1 MSTISIKEFAKQIG
15 VEPEKLISQ
24 LAEAGVKGKNVTDN
38 MSDEEKRSLLT
49 HLRGDIVQT
58 KDSGKITLKRKT
70 TSEIRQKSR
79 TGTTRTVKVEV
90 RKRRTFVAREVIEK
104 QEEDRVAAVEAER
117 AAEEAVKREAEEAI
131 KREQD
136 EKERK
141 EREAEEA
148 ALKEQQEAEQA
159 AVEAAAKQEE
169 VVEETETEADDDA
182 VAVEASTDK
191 PAVKVAE
198 EESKSEVKPAP
209 ARAPAE
215 AKKTDAKPASPANT
229 RKEKKKG
236 NRGGRAELHVSHARK
251 KRQDRART
259 RRIVSSET
267 EKHTF
272 EKPTAPVIHTVEV
285 PETIGVGDLAAA
297 MSVKGTEVVK
307 VLMQMGTMVTINQTL
322 DQDTAMLIV
331 EEMGHE
337 AVVAEAS
344 DPEAFLQAEEPE
356 VDDSNLQPRCPVVTI
371 MGHVDHGKTSLL
383 DYIRKSRVAAGEAG
397 GITQHIGAY
406 QVETD
411 KGLITFLDTPGHEA
425 FSSMRL
431 RGAQA
436 TDIVI
441 LVVAGDDGVKPQTIE
456 AIKHTK
462 SAGVPML
469 VAINKMDKEE
479 SDQERVKQ
487 ELSAQEVIPE
497 DWGGDVMMLPV
508 SAETGEGVDAL
519 LDAIILQ
526 AEIMELTAR
535 PDGPATGVVIEAR
548 LDRGRGAVATILVQ
562 QGQLQSGDTLLAG
575 RETARVRAISDYA
588 GKSLKSAGPSTPV
601 EIQGLAGVP
610 LAGDDVLV
618 VSDERKAREVAEFR
632 QQQHRET
639 RMARQQAAKLENMF
653 QQMGE
658 GDLQTVNVLIKSD
671 VQGSLEAL
679 SESLQKL
686 STEQVRVNV
695 VHGLVGGINE
705 SDVNLAI
712 ASSALMIG
720 FNVRADASARK
731 LSEAENVEIRYYSV
745 IYDVVDD
752 IKTAMV
758 GMLAPIIR
766 ENIIGYVEVKDV
778 FRAPKIGSIAGCFV
792 TEGAARRNAK
802 VRVLRDDVVIFEG
815 KIDSLRRFKDDVS
828 EVKAGTECGIGIVN
842 YNDIKV
848 GDQFEMFE
856 ETEHE
861 ATLE

>member
-24 LAEAGVKGKNVTDN
+24 LAEAGMKGKDVADS

-49 HLRGDIVQT
+49 HLRGDIVQR

-79 TGTTRTVKVEV
+79 TGTTRTVQVEV

-117 AAEEAVKREAEEAI
+117 AAEEAVKREAEDAI
-131 KREQD
+131 KREQA
-136 EKERK
+136 EKERIA
-141 EREAEEA
+141 REAEEA
-148 ALKEQQEAEQA
+148 VLKEQQDAEKIAEAA
-159 AVEAAAKQEE
+159 AQQEEMVEEVEAAADA
-169 VVEETETEADDDA
+169 VEEPAAEE
-182 VAVEASTDK
+182 
-191 PAVKVAE
+191 PAVKTAQTE
-198 EESKSEVKPAP
+198 AKTEVKPAVGP
-209 ARAPAE
+209 AA
-215 AKKTDAKPASPANT
+215 AKKADAKPASPANA
-229 RKEKKKG
+229 REGKKKG
-236 NRGGRAELHVSHARK
+236 NRGGRAKLHVSHARK

-272 EKPTAPVIHTVEV
+272 EKPTAPVIHKVEV
-285 PETIGVGDLAAA
+285 PETIGVGELAAA
-297 MSVKGTEVVK
+297 MSIKGTEVVK

-337 AVVAEAS
+337 AVVAEAR
-344 DPEAFLQAEEPE
+344 DPEAFLQAKEPE
-356 VDDSNLQPRCPVVTI
+356 VDNSNLQPRCPVVTI

-456 AIKHTK
+456 AIKHTR

-479 SDQERVKQ
+479 SDPERVKQ

-508 SAETGEGVDAL
+508 SAETGEGIDAL

-562 QGQLQSGDTLLAG
+562 QGQLQPGDTLLAG

-588 GKSLKSAGPSTPV
+588 GKPLKVAGPSTPV

-610 LAGDDVLV
+610 LAGDDVFV

-658 GDLQTVNVLIKSD
+658 GDVQTVNVLIKSD

-705 SDVNLAI
+705 SDVNLAM
-712 ASSALMIG
+712 AASALMIG
-720 FNVRADASARK
+720 FNVRADATARR
-731 LSEAENVEIRYYSV
+731 LSESENVEIRYYSV

-792 TEGAARRNAK
+792 TEGTARRNAK

-815 KIDSLRRFKDDVS
+815 KIDSMRRFKDDVS

>member
-15 VEPEKLISQ
+15 VEPDKLISQ
-24 LAEAGVKGKNVTDN
+24 LAEAGVRGKGVADN

-79 TGTTRTVKVEV
+79 TGTTRTVQVEV
-90 RKRRTFVAREVIEK
+90 RKRRTFVAREVMEK

-117 AAEEAVKREAEEAI
+117 AAEEAVKREADEAV

-136 EKERK
+136 EKERVV
-141 EREAEEA
+141 REAEEVA
-148 ALKEQQEAEQA
+148 IKAQQQEEKA
-159 AVEAAAKQEE
+159 AEAAAKKDTVGEE
-169 VVEETETEADDDA
+169 VEVTEGI
-182 VAVEASTDK
+182 ASD
-191 PAVKVAE
+191 PANTG
-198 EESKSEVKPAP
+198 VKPAETP
-209 ARAPAE
+209 VA
-215 AKKTDAKPASPANT
+215 AKIKTDAKPASPVTA
-229 RKEKKKG
+229 RKDKKKG
-236 NRGGRAELHVSHARK
+236 RRGGGRAELHVSHARK

-259 RRIVSSET
+259 RRIVTSDAD
-267 EKHTF
+267 KHTF
-272 EKPTAPVIHTVEV
+272 EKPTAPVIHTVAV
-285 PETIGVGDLAAA
+285 PETIGVDELAAA

-322 DQDTAMLIV
+322 DRDTAMLIV
-331 EEMGHE
+331 TEMGHE
-337 AVVAEAS
+337 AVVAEAT

-356 VDDSNLQPRCPVVTI
+356 VDNSNLQPRSPVVTI

-383 DYIRKSRVAAGEAG
+383 DFIRKSRVASGEAG

-436 TDIVI
+436 TDIVV

-456 AIKHTK
+456 AIKHTR

-479 SDQERVKQ
+479 SDPERVKQ
-487 ELSAQEVIPE
+487 ELSAQDIIPE

-508 SAETGEGVDAL
+508 SAETGVGVDAL
-519 LDAIILQ
+519 LDAITLQ
-526 AEIMELTAR
+526 AEIMELSAR

-562 QGQLQSGDTLLAG
+562 QGQLKTGDTLLAG
-575 RETARVRAISDYA
+575 YETARVRAISDYA
-588 GKSLKSAGPSTPV
+588 GEPIKVAGPSTPV
-601 EIQGLAGVP
+601 EIQGLGGVP

-632 QQQHRET
+632 QQQHREA

-658 GDLQTVNVLIKSD
+658 GEVQTVNVLIKSD

-679 SESLQKL
+679 TGSLLKL
-686 STEQVRVNV
+686 STDAVRVKV

-705 SDVNLAI
+705 SDVNLAM

-720 FNVRADASARK
+720 FNVRADATARK
-731 LSEAENVEIRYYSV
+731 LSEAENVEIRYYSI
-745 IYDVVDD
+745 IYDVIDD
-752 IKTAMV
+752 IRTAMV

-792 TEGAARRNAK
+792 TEGSARRNAK

-815 KIDSLRRFKDDVS
+815 KIDSMRRFKDEVS

-848 GDQFEMFE
+848 DDKFEMFE

>member
-15 VEPEKLISQ
+15 VEPDKLISQ
-24 LAEAGVKGKNVTDN
+24 LAEAGVKGKGVADN

-79 TGTTRTVKVEV
+79 TGTTRTVQVEV
-90 RKRRTFVAREVIEK
+90 RKRRTFVAREVMEK
-104 QEEDRVAAVEAER
+104 QEEDRVAAIEAER
-117 AAEEAVKREAEEAI
+117 AAEEAVKRDADEAV

-136 EKERK
+136 EKERVV
-141 EREAEEA
+141 REAEEVA
-148 ALKEQQEAEQA
+148 IKAQQEEEKAVESAAEQD
-159 AVEAAAKQEE
+159 AVVEKVEVTEGIASDPANTEAKLAETPAAAK
-169 VVEETETEADDDA
+169 A
-182 VAVEASTDK
+182 
-191 PAVKVAE
+191 
-198 EESKSEVKPAP
+198 
-209 ARAPAE
+209 
-215 AKKTDAKPASPANT
+215 KTDAKPASPAT
-229 RKEKKKG
+229 AHKDKKKG
-236 NRGGRAELHVSHARK
+236 KRSLGRAELHISHARK

-259 RRIVSSET
+259 RRIVTSDAD
-267 EKHTF
+267 KHTF
-272 EKPTAPVIHTVEV
+272 EKPTAPVIHTVAV
-285 PETIGVGDLAAA
+285 PETIGVGELAAA

-331 EEMGHE
+331 TEMGHE
-337 AVVAEAS
+337 AVVAEAT
-344 DPEAFLQAEEPE
+344 DLEAFLQAEEPE
-356 VDDSNLQPRCPVVTI
+356 VDNSNLQPRSPVVTI

-383 DYIRKSRVAAGEAG
+383 DFIRKSRVASGEAG

-436 TDIVI
+436 TDIVV

-456 AIKHTK
+456 AIKHTR

-479 SDQERVKQ
+479 SDLERVKQ
-487 ELSAQEVIPE
+487 ELSAQDVIPE

-508 SAETGEGVDAL
+508 SAETGVGVDAL
-519 LDAIILQ
+519 LDAITLQ
-526 AEIMELTAR
+526 AEIMELSAR

-562 QGQLQSGDTLLAG
+562 QGQLKNGDTLLAG
-575 RETARVRAISDYA
+575 HETARVRAISDYA
-588 GKSLKSAGPSTPV
+588 GKPIKVAGPSTPV
-601 EIQGLAGVP
+601 EVQGLGGVP

-632 QQQHRET
+632 QQQHREA

-658 GDLQTVNVLIKSD
+658 GEVQTVNVLIKSD

-679 SESLQKL
+679 TGSLLKL
-686 STEQVRVNV
+686 STDAVRVKV

-705 SDVNLAI
+705 SDVNLAM

-720 FNVRADASARK
+720 FNVRADATARK
-731 LSEAENVEIRYYSV
+731 LSEAENVEIRYYSI
-745 IYDVVDD
+745 IYDVIDD
-752 IKTAMV
+752 IRTAMV

-792 TEGAARRNAK
+792 TEGSARRNAK

-815 KIDSLRRFKDDVS
+815 KIDSMRRFKDEVS

-848 GDQFEMFE
+848 DDKFEMFE

>member
-1 MSTISIKEFAKQIG
+1 
-15 VEPEKLISQ
+15 
-24 LAEAGVKGKNVTDN
+24 
-38 MSDEEKRSLLT
+38 
-49 HLRGDIVQT
+49 
-58 KDSGKITLKRKT
+58 
-70 TSEIRQKSR
+70 
-79 TGTTRTVKVEV
+79 
-90 RKRRTFVAREVIEK
+90 
-104 QEEDRVAAVEAER
+104 
-117 AAEEAVKREAEEAI
+117 
-131 KREQD
+131 
-136 EKERK
+136 
-141 EREAEEA
+141 
-148 ALKEQQEAEQA
+148 
-159 AVEAAAKQEE
+159 
-169 VVEETETEADDDA
+169 
-182 VAVEASTDK
+182 
-191 PAVKVAE
+191 
-198 EESKSEVKPAP
+198 
-209 ARAPAE
+209 
-215 AKKTDAKPASPANT
+215 
-229 RKEKKKG
+229 
-236 NRGGRAELHVSHARK
+236 
-251 KRQDRART
+251 
-259 RRIVSSET
+259 
-267 EKHTF
+267 
-272 EKPTAPVIHTVEV
+272 
-285 PETIGVGDLAAA
+285 
-297 MSVKGTEVVK
+297 
-307 VLMQMGTMVTINQTL
+307 
-322 DQDTAMLIV
+322 
-331 EEMGHE
+331 
-337 AVVAEAS
+337 
-344 DPEAFLQAEEPE
+344 
-356 VDDSNLQPRCPVVTI
+356 

-383 DYIRKSRVAAGEAG
+383 DFIRKSRVASGEAG

-436 TDIVI
+436 TDIVV

-456 AIKHTK
+456 AIKHTR

-479 SDQERVKQ
+479 SDLERVKQ
-487 ELSAQEVIPE
+487 ELSAQDVIPE

-508 SAETGEGVDAL
+508 SAETGVGVDAL
-519 LDAIILQ
+519 LDAITLQ
-526 AEIMELTAR
+526 AEIMELSAR

-562 QGQLQSGDTLLAG
+562 QGQLKNGDTLLAG
-575 RETARVRAISDYA
+575 HETARVRAISDYA
-588 GKSLKSAGPSTPV
+588 GKPIKVAGPSTPV
-601 EIQGLAGVP
+601 EVQGLGGVP

-632 QQQHRET
+632 QQQHREA

-658 GDLQTVNVLIKSD
+658 GEVQTVNVLIKSD

-679 SESLQKL
+679 TGSLLKL
-686 STEQVRVNV
+686 STDAVRVKV

-705 SDVNLAI
+705 SDVNLAM

-720 FNVRADASARK
+720 FNVRADATARK
-731 LSEAENVEIRYYSV
+731 LSEAENVEIRYYSI
-745 IYDVVDD
+745 IYDVIDD
-752 IKTAMV
+752 IRTAMV

-792 TEGAARRNAK
+792 TEGSARRNAK

-815 KIDSLRRFKDDVS
+815 KIDSMRRFKDEVS

-848 GDQFEMFE
+848 DDKFEMFE